1 MNAEVELSIAVL
13 AGKWRTRAED
23 LERTAQTYKRS
34 CVKDKM
40 MQNILLARQ
49 LRGLADEIEKAIA
62 NQVA

>member
-1 MNAEVELSIAVL
+1 LASPDLVALAEL
-13 AGKWRTRAED
+13 WRTRAEG

-49 LRGLADEIEKAIA
+49 LRGLADELEKAIA
-62 NQVA
+62 E

>member
-1 MNAEVELSIAVL
+1 MESSDLVALAEL
-13 AGKWRTRAED
+13 WRTRAED

-34 CVKDKM
+34 YVKDKM

-49 LRGLADEIEKAIA
+49 LRGLAGELEKAIG

>member
-1 MNAEVELSIAVL
+1 MESSDLVALAEL
-13 AGKWRTRAED
+13 WRTRAED

-49 LRGLADEIEKAIA
+49 LRGLADELEKALG
-62 NQVA
+62 Q